1 MTTLAIDPRAG
12 RARRLLRVLGILF
25 VLALLVAALVWHSL
39 QAIDLSHV
47 HVMIDGD
54 EIAHGAAFG
63 DLRPGQHL
71 LAVAAIAAVCF
82 ALMLAVPL
90 LLLVVALVVVV
101 LPIVLLALGLPLV
114 VVLSLGLLLLS
125 PLVLFGLLCWWL
137 LRALSRGDKTR
148 PSATMAR

>member
-1 MTTLAIDPRAG
+1 MTTLTITPRAG
-12 RARRLLRVLGILF
+12 RARRLLRVLGLLF
-25 VLALLVAALVWHSL
+25 VLALLAAALVWHSL

-63 DLRPGQHL
+63 GLRPGQHL

-90 LLLVVALVVVV
+90 LLLVVALVV

-114 VVLSLGLLLLS
+114 VVLSLGLLLMS
-125 PLVLFGLLCWWL
+125 PLVLLGLLCWWL
-137 LRALSRGDKTR
+137 VRALSRDNKTP
-148 PSATMAR
+148 PSATMA

>member
-1 MTTLAIDPRAG
+1 MITPTTTARAG
-12 RARRLLRVLGILF
+12 RARRLLRAVGLLS
-25 VLALLVAALVWHSL
+25 VLALLAAAAVWHGL

-54 EIAHGAAFG
+54 EIAHGAVFG

-71 LAVAAIAAVCF
+71 LAVLAIAAVCF

-90 LLLVVALVVVV
+90 LLLALALVV

-125 PLVLFGLLCWWL
+125 PLVPFGLLCWWL
-137 LRALSRGDKTR
+137 LRALPRGDKTP
-148 PSATMAR
+148 PSATMSA